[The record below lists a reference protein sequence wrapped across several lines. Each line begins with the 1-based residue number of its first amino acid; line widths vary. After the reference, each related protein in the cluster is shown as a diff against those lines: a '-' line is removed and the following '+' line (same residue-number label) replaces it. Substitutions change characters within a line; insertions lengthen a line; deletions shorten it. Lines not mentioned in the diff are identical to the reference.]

1 MASIISAGTTSG
13 TALNV
18 SADTSGQLQLATG
31 ASATTAVTI
40 DTSQNVSIGSGYLSA
55 YTFKNYLINGNF
67 DFFQRG
73 TTNTLTT
80 AGYTVADRWQY
91 INDGTLGTGTVFTQQ
106 TFTNG
111 QTDVPNNPTYFLQ
124 LACTSVN
131 TPTNYI
137 RQRIENV
144 RTLSGQTATIS
155 FWART
160 TSGTAAIS
168 TQFQQ
173 EFGTGGSPSSGVYGI
188 GSTNF
193 TATTTWQKFT
203 MTTTIPSIS
212 GKTIGTN
219 NDSALN
225 PSIYFPVGGA
235 SGTYQVAQVQ
245 VERGS
250 NATQFEYRPLQMEL
264 ALCQRYYWRQTSVVS
279 SNFPR
284 FGQGVASGGAL
295 DAVIIH
301 LPVTM
306 RAAPTFTLSNNLGV
320 YDGTSTSTVTGAVT
334 VNNSQPNMLAA
345 NLAMN
350 FTPTSGKVVQ
360 IYSTTTGQ
368 FMAAD
373 AEL

>member
-1 MASIISAGTTSG
+1 MSLILDGTLGATFNDGSNQPSAASPF
-13 TALNV
+13 
-18 SADTSGQLQLATG
+18 
-31 ASATTAVTI
+31 
-40 DTSQNVSIGSGYLSA
+40 
-55 YTFKNYLINGNF
+55 TFKNYLINGNF

-91 INDGTLGTGTVFTQQ
+91 INDGTLNTGTVFTQQ

-124 LACTSVN
+124 AVYTSVN
-131 TPTNYI
+131 TPSNYI

-144 RTLSGQTATIS
+144 RTLSGQSVTFS
-155 FWART
+155 FWARV
-160 TSGTAAIS
+160 TSGTLS
-168 TQFQQ
+168 TSAQFQQ

-188 GSTNF
+188 GSTSYTF
-193 TATTTWQKFT
+193 TTAWQKFT
-203 MTTTIPSIS
+203 LTTTINSIS

-225 PSIYFPVGGA
+225 AAILFPA
-235 SGTYQVAQVQ
+235 SGSATVQIAQVQ

-334 VNNSQPNMLAA
+334 VNNSQPNILSA

-350 FTPTSGKVVQ
+350 YSVTSGKVVQ